1 MRARAVIVAA
11 ALAATVTTGCQRPPA
26 PGPQAGALTGAPI
39 LNTVTAQA
47 VVRDMGAA
55 GLPAAN
61 PRDVATQK
69 CPDIKCIEAIETD
82 TVTVL
87 VFSTTGAA
95 EGYAGATPGTF
106 QAMNIVLKFGPTVSV
121 TDKTAY
127 EQVVNKALL

>member
-1 MRARAVIVAA
+1 MRARVVIVAA
-11 ALAATVTTGCQRPPA
+11 VLAATAITGCQRPPA
-26 PGPQAGALTGAPI
+26 PGPQAGSLTGAPI

-55 GLPAAN
+55 GLPVAN
-61 PRDVATQK
+61 RRDVAEQK

-106 QAMNIVLKFGPTVSV
+106 QAMNLVLQFGPTV
-121 TDKTAY
+121 TLADKTAY